1 MSRTVYP
8 FYSSDISSLAR
19 SLKQQWVEET
29 RPPGHLQI
37 LNMLARAAGF
47 QNFQHLRAEHD
58 RPVPAEAKAMSVET
72 RRLLRHFDA
81 EGRLARWPKK
91 FSEQRACLWALW
103 AGLPRGEAWDEP
115 AANAAIRALEA
126 FGDHVLIRR
135 ELVEGGWMG
144 RTDDCRRYWLL
155 EPAAPEAM
163 AELIEQAAL
172 RRPLSPTPLPRGE
185 RG

>member
-1 MSRTVYP
+1 MSRTLYP
-8 FYSSDISSLAR
+8 FYNSDISALAR
-19 SLKQQWVEET
+19 SLKQQWAEQSEA
-29 RPPGHLQI
+29 PGHLQI

-58 RPVPAEAKAMSVET
+58 RPAPAEPQTVSNEA
-72 RRLLRHFDA
+72 RRLLRHFDD

-103 AGLPRGEAWDEP
+103 AGLPRGEEWDEP

-135 ELVEGGWMG
+135 ELVEGGWIG
-144 RTDDCRRYWLL
+144 RTDDCRRYWLI
-155 EPAAPEAM
+155 ERAVPEEM
-163 AELIEQAAL
+163 SELAEKVRL
-172 RRPLSPTPLPRGE
+172 RRAG
-185 RG
+185 

>member
-19 SLKQQWVEET
+19 SLKRQWMAEAEA
-29 RPPGHLQI
+29 PGHLQI

-58 RPVPAEAKAMSVET
+58 RPLPAEPQTVSNEA

-81 EGRLARWPKK
+81 VGRLARWPKK

-103 AGLPRGEAWDEP
+103 SGLPRGEEWDEP
-115 AANAAIRALEA
+115 GANAAIRALEA

-135 ELVEGGWMG
+135 ELVEGGWIG
-144 RTDDCRRYWLL
+144 RTDDCRRYWLI
-155 EPAAPEAM
+155 EREVPDEM
-163 AELIEQAAL
+163 AELAEQVRL
-172 RRPLSPTPLPRGE
+172 RRAG
-185 RG
+185 

>member
-19 SLKQQWVEET
+19 SLKRQWMAEAEA
-29 RPPGHLQI
+29 PGHLQI
-37 LNMLARAAGF
+37 LNMLARSAGF

-58 RPVPAEAKAMSVET
+58 RPLPAEPQTVSNEV
-72 RRLLRHFDA
+72 RRLLRHFDGA
-81 EGRLARWPKK
+81 GRLLRWPKK

-115 AANAAIRALEA
+115 AVNAAIRALEA

-135 ELVEGGWMG
+135 ELVEGDWIG
-144 RTDDCRRYWLL
+144 RTGDCRRYWLI
-155 EPAAPEAM
+155 EREAPEEM
-163 AELIEQAAL
+163 EELVEQVRL
-172 RRPLSPTPLPRGE
+172 RRAG
-185 RG
+185 

>member
-1 MSRTVYP
+1 MSRTLYP

-19 SLKQQWVEET
+19 SLKQQWADQTE
-29 RPPGHLQI
+29 PPGHLQI

-58 RPVPAEAKAMSVET
+58 RPLAAEPVAASSPT
-72 RRLLRHFDA
+72 QRLLRHFD
-81 EGRLARWPKK
+81 ELGRLIRWPKK

-103 AGLPRGEAWDEP
+103 SDLPRGEEWDEP
-115 AANAAIRALEA
+115 AVNLAIRALET

-144 RTDDCRRYWLL
+144 RTADCRRYWLL
-155 EPAAPEAM
+155 APELP
-163 AELIEQAAL
+163 AEMVELEEQVSL
-172 RRPLSPTPLPRGE
+172 RRALCPG
-185 RG
+185 G

>member
-19 SLKQQWVEET
+19 SLKQQWAEQAGA
-29 RPPGHLQI
+29 PGHLQI
-37 LNMLARAAGF
+37 LNMLARSAGF
-47 QNFQHLRAEHD
+47 QNFQHLRAEHE
-58 RPVPAEAKAMSVET
+58 RPAPVEPQAASAST
-72 RRLLRHFDA
+72 QRLLRHFDA
-81 EGRLARWPKK
+81 EGRLMRWPKK

-103 AGLPRGEAWDEP
+103 DGLPRGEEWDEP
-115 AANAAIRALEA
+115 AVNLAIRALEA

-155 EPAAPEAM
+155 DPAAPEEV
-163 AELIEQAAL
+163 AELAERVRL
-172 RRPLSPTPLPRGE
+172 RRVGA
-185 RG
+185 

>member
-1 MSRTVYP
+1 MSRTLYP
-8 FYSSDISSLAR
+8 FYSSDISALAR
-19 SLKQQWVEET
+19 SLKQQWAEQPEA
-29 RPPGHLQI
+29 PGHLQI

-58 RPVPAEAKAMSVET
+58 RPAPAEAKSISSAAL
-72 RRLLRHFDA
+72 RLLRHFDD
-81 EGRLARWPKK
+81 EGRLIRWPKK

-103 AGLPRGEAWDEP
+103 AGLPRGEEWDEP

-135 ELVEGGWMG
+135 ELVEGGWIG

-155 EPAAPEAM
+155 EPAVPEEM
-163 AELIEQAAL
+163 AEVLAQIAL
-172 RRPLSPTPLPRGE
+172 RRAA
-185 RG
+185 

>member
-19 SLKQQWVEET
+19 SLKRQWMAEAEA
-29 RPPGHLQI
+29 PGHLQI
-37 LNMLARAAGF
+37 LNMLARSAGF

-58 RPVPAEAKAMSVET
+58 RPVPAEPQPVTNAV
-72 RRLLRHFDA
+72 RRLLRHFDG
-81 EGRLARWPKK
+81 EGRLLRWPKK

-103 AGLPRGEAWDEP
+103 SGLPRGEEWDEP
-115 AANAAIRALEA
+115 AVNAAIRALEA

-144 RTDDCRRYWLL
+144 RTDDCRRYWLI
-155 EPAAPEAM
+155 ESAVPEEM
-163 AELIEQAAL
+163 AELVGQVSL
-172 RRPLSPTPLPRGE
+172 RRAGR
-185 RG
+185 